1 MKKRNGNN
9 FFDIDVTSLSHENLV
24 EIIKQ
29 LENSKYVMIRKKA
42 QKELVKRLKE
52 KGFKNKQIAMILIS
66 NVYGERKRL
75 SIAKDWAGALEISL
89 EEFLKFI
96 ER

>member
-1 MKKRNGNN
+1 MKKGNGNN
-9 FFDIDVTSLSHENLV
+9 FFDINVSSLSHENLV

-29 LENSKYVMIRKKA
+29 LEDSKYLMVRKKA

-52 KGFKNKQIAMILIS
+52 KGFSNKQIAMILIS

-75 SIAKDWAGALEISL
+75 SIAKEWAGALEISF
-89 EEFLKFI
+89 EEFLKLI
-96 ER
+96 GR

>member
-29 LENSKYVMIRKKA
+29 LEDSKYVMVRRKA

-75 SIAKDWAGALEISL
+75 SIAKEWAGALEISL
-89 EEFLKFI
+89 EEFLKLI
-96 ER
+96 GR

>member
-96 ER
+96 GR

>member
-29 LENSKYVMIRKKA
+29 LEDSKYVMVRRKA

-75 SIAKDWAGALEISL
+75 SIGKEWAGALEISL
-89 EEFLKFI
+89 EEFLKLI
-96 ER
+96 GR

>member
-9 FFDIDVTSLSHENLV
+9 FFDIDVTSLSHKNLV

-52 KGFKNKQIAMILIS
+52 KGFNNKQIAMILIS
-66 NVYGERKRL
+66 NVYGGRKRL
-75 SIAKDWAGALEISL
+75 SIAKEWAGALEISS
-89 EEFLKFI
+89 EEFLKLI
-96 ER
+96 GR